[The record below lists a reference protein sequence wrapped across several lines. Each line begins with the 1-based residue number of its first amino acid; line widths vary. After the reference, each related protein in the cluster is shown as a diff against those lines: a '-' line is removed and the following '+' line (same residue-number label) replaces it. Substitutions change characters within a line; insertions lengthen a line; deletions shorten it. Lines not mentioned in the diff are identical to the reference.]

1 MHQGLAKALG
11 QMMGTFTMRLKCVPQ
26 YDPSRSFHAD
36 PRSYIC
42 YWKLYDYAYTH
53 RSKLATPSMISFEV
67 NKIRKQAE
75 ASTQSLGSVE
85 SNRSRYG
92 NIGVLVLTVASAPI
106 HPLSFVKSISSPP
119 TRVTTLTLKRIR
131 HIYHGYVRQLSPNV
145 STIMFVSVLN
155 SPMEPEMKRVSTAS
169 PSRLPIFLPSGSVE
183 IHLVSQGNID
193 GCRAVL
199 FRVTGYIS
207 AAWKT
212 LFLNFSSITTV
223 GYFDFRVKNRE
234 SKPEKYY
241 RSCTGTKSWSI
252 DLKSFKN
259 PVRDEK

>member
-1 MHQGLAKALG
+1 MFTCFEQRTVFTQQGLAKALG

-53 RSKLATPSMISFEV
+53 RSKLATPSMKDSVVVTTYKTSQLCCYI
-67 NKIRKQAE
+67 NYG
-75 ASTQSLGSVE
+75 LGSVE

-119 TRVTTLTLKRIR
+119 TR
-131 HIYHGYVRQLSPNV
+131 
-145 STIMFVSVLN
+145 
-155 SPMEPEMKRVSTAS
+155 MKRVSTAS
-169 PSRLPIFLPSGSVE
+169 PSRLPIFLPSGSLE
-183 IHLVSQGNID
+183 IYLVSQGNID

-199 FRVTGYIS
+199 FRVTGS
-207 AAWKT
+207 LA
-212 LFLNFSSITTV
+212 SIRFPPPFKSLPL
-223 GYFDFRVKNRE
+223 GYFNVCLDYLKLFRAVVSKIQVKIIYG
-234 SKPEKYY
+234 S
-241 RSCTGTKSWSI
+241 
-252 DLKSFKN
+252 LSF
-259 PVRDEK
+259 